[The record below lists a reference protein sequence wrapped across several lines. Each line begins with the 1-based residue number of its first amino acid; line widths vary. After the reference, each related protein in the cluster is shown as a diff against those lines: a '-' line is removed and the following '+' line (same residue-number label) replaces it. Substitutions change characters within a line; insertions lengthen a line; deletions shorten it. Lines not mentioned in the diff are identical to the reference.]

1 MLYLHLHNKKSF
13 YELLNYLLLQQQKD
27 GKFGY
32 FGPEVIKLK
41 EENGSDEVLKI
52 FLPVTISILWLL
64 QEIVN
69 PTFRLLNSINIDK
82 R

>member
-1 MLYLHLHNKKSF
+1 MVQY
-13 YELLNYLLLQQQKD
+13 
-27 GKFGY
+27 
-32 FGPEVIKLK
+32 
-41 EENGSDEVLKI
+41 EVLKI

-82 R
+82 RSSES